1 MGFGDYP
8 VEYNP
13 KVHGP
18 YDPARYYGKA
28 DTSFGQVKL
37 GELGQWLM
45 RRNKSPNAIIA
56 AISRA
61 HWRWMHKY
69 VHPKRT
75 SLAPFMQISC
85 ACIAFFYVI
94 NYKRMKAERRY
105 ERH

>member
-18 YDPARYYGKA
+18 YDPARYYGKP
-28 DTSFGQVKL
+28 DTPFGQVKL
-37 GELGQWLM
+37 GELGQWLT
-45 RRNKSPNAIIA
+45 RRNKTPNAVIA
-56 AISRA
+56 ATSRA
-61 HWRWMHKY
+61 YWRWLHKY

-75 SLAPFMQISC
+75 GLTPFMHISC
-85 ACIAFFYVI
+85 ASMIFFYVI

-105 ERH
+105 EYH